1 MNTKTVPALLAL
13 IGLVDAQQPE
23 PEWELPFENPP
34 PNDFDWEKEWAN
46 TGTADPPHG
55 QTIILGCV
63 ENCGRAEGFMCQTH
77 HENAGCAEGL
87 RCGKP

>member
-13 IGLVDAQQPE
+13 IGLVDAQQAE

-46 TGTADPPHG
+46 TGTADPPQG
-55 QTIILGCV
+55 VLECV
-63 ENCGRAEGFMCQTH
+63 ENCGSEKPAFDLEGFMAQ
-77 HENAGCAEGL
+77 N
-87 RCGKP
+87 P